1 MDLAAPNASLALTIA
16 SAAVGFV
23 VGAYATYRLAPPL
36 APAGSGR
43 LAALTVCGLV
53 GAAVGLAAMNVYL
66 AIEAWRFASG
76 AEAQLA
82 GLARVSVVD
91 SLVFAL
97 AQSGVLLALAA
108 VVHLLTPGGRA
119 VEG

>member
-1 MDLAAPNASLALTIA
+1 MLALTIA
-16 SAAVGFV
+16 TAVVGFG

-53 GAAVGLAAMNVYL
+53 GAASGLAAMNVYL
-66 AIEAWRFASG
+66 AIDLWGHTSG
-76 AEAQLA
+76 VGAAFDV
-82 GLARVSVVD
+82 GLRVGIVD
-91 SLVFAL
+91 TLVLAL
-97 AQSGVLLALAA
+97 AQSGVLLGLAA

-119 VEG
+119 TQQ